1 MPTTRLSDLI
11 VPEIFEPYL
20 ADEITRKTN
29 LIQSGT
35 VVRDGKLDS
44 LLNGGGASFNMPF
57 YDNLTDAPES
67 IATDNPSD
75 TITPNKN
82 TASNLVVH
90 RCVRT
95 SAWEVADLDEMLTAS
110 DPMGFIASRVA
121 DYRLGRLQEQ
131 FLSVVKGIFA
141 NNATASDDYHNQN
154 DQRWVVSGTTY
165 SAGVTDFNVN
175 HLIDAI
181 SLMGDAQDGLGMIMV
196 HPRVFANM
204 QKQDI
209 IDTRIPSGASAP
221 VRYYNGYQIILN
233 NNMPV
238 DQTGKIFS
246 TYIFGA
252 NQFKLGFGQVKDP
265 VDAEKH
271 QAQGNG
277 YGVTT
282 MYTRWCN
289 AIAPKGYS
297 FVGSP
302 ASVGGPSNTEF
313 ATAGSW
319 RRVVGDVRSV
329 KMVELVTRELA

>member
-1 MPTTRLSDLI
+1 MATTRLSDLI

-57 YDNLTDAPES
+57 YDNLTDAQES
-67 IATDNPSD
+67 IATDNPAD
-75 TITPNKN
+75 IITPNKN

-141 NNATASDDYHNQN
+141 NNATATDAYHTQN
-154 DQRWVVSGTTY
+154 DQRWDVSGAQY
-165 SAGVTDFNVN
+165 VAGTTDFNVN

-196 HPRVFANM
+196 
-204 QKQDI
+204 
-209 IDTRIPSGASAP
+209 
-221 VRYYNGYQIILN
+221 
-233 NNMPV
+233 
-238 DQTGKIFS
+238 
-246 TYIFGA
+246 TYIFGQ
-252 NQFKLGFGQVKDP
+252 NQFKLGFGAVKKPLDIKEHP
-265 VDAEKH
+265 E
-271 QAQGNG
+271 QGNG

-282 MYTRWCN
+282 MYNRWCN
-289 AIAPKGYS
+289 AFAPKGYS
-297 FVGSP
+297 FVASP
-302 ASVGGPSNTEF
+302 SSVGGPSNTEF
-313 ATAGSW
+313 ETAGSW

>member
-1 MPTTRLSDLI
+1 MATTRIQDLI
-11 VPEIFEPYL
+11 IPEVFEPYL

-35 VVRDGKLDS
+35 VTRDSKLDS
-44 LLNGGGASFNMPF
+44 LLNGGGSSFNIPF
-57 YDNLTDAPES
+57 YDNLSDTLES
-67 IATDNPSD
+67 IATDNPAD
-75 TITPNKN
+75 VIVPNKN

-95 SAWEVADLDEMLTAS
+95 SAWEVADLDEMLS
-110 DPMGFIASRVA
+110 GDDPMGFIASRVA

-141 NNATASDDYHNQN
+141 NNATASDDYHSQN
-154 DQRWVVSGTTY
+154 DQRLDISGASY
-165 SAGVTDFNVN
+165 SAGVTDFSVDA
-175 HLIDAI
+175 LIDAI

-246 TYIFGA
+246 TYIFGQ
-252 NQFKLGFGQVKDP
+252 NQFKLGFGAVKKPLDVKEHP
-265 VDAEKH
+265 E
-271 QAQGNG
+271 QGNG

-282 MYTRWCN
+282 MYNRWCN
-289 AIAPKGYS
+289 AFAPKGYS
-297 FVGSP
+297 FVATPS
-302 ASVGGPSNTEF
+302 SVGGPSNTEF
-313 ATAGSW
+313 ETAGSW

-329 KMVELVTRELA
+329 KMVELVTRESA

>member
-1 MPTTRLSDLI
+1 MATTRIQDLI
-11 VPEIFEPYL
+11 IPEVFEPYL

-35 VVRDGKLDS
+35 VTRDSKLDS
-44 LLNGGGASFNMPF
+44 LLNGGGSSFNIPF
-57 YDNLTDAPES
+57 YDNLSDTLES
-67 IATDNPSD
+67 IATDNPAD
-75 TITPNKN
+75 IIVPNKN

-95 SAWEVADLDEMLTAS
+95 SAWEVADLDEMLS
-110 DPMGFIASRVA
+110 GDDPMGFIASRVA

-141 NNATASDDYHNQN
+141 NNATATDTYHTQN
-154 DQRWVVSGTTY
+154 DQRLDISGASY
-165 SAGVTDFNVN
+165 SAGVTDFSVDA
-175 HLIDAI
+175 LIDAI

-238 DQTGKIFS
+238 DQNGKIFS
-246 TYIFGA
+246 TYIFGQ
-252 NQFKLGFGQVKDP
+252 NQFKLGFGAVKKPLDVKEHP
-265 VDAEKH
+265 E
-271 QAQGNG
+271 QGNG

-282 MYTRWCN
+282 MYNRWCN
-289 AIAPKGYS
+289 AFAPKGYS
-297 FVGSP
+297 FVVTP
-302 ASVGGPSNTEF
+302 QSVGGPSNTEF
-313 ATAGSW
+313 ETAGSW
-319 RRVVGDVRSV
+319 QRVCGDVRSV
-329 KMVELVTRELA
+329 KMVELVTRESA